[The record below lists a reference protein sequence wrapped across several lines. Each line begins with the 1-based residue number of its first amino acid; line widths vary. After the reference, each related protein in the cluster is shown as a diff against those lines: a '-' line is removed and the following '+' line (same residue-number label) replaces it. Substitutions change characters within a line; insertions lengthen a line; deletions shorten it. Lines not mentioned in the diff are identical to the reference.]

1 MNSIMCVA
9 NMIALI
15 KKIHSFLGTST
26 VHVRWEKAQESRGLK
41 RMEIGN
47 ISNTR
52 WACQAKQLS
61 AMAKRIEVVHEVLEE
76 IIDNDT
82 DVDRV
87 VDANGFKLQM
97 DRRFV
102 RYLLVT
108 KHILKKAKFASDMLQ
123 KPTNDLSN
131 AIDLT
136 ATLKEEVDACRS
148 REKCQKFWDEAED
161 VADRLNLPDN
171 VRPVQNR
178 RPPAALQDFYVE
190 ANIEE
195 NLGQAGFDEFVRD
208 VYEMVDKVNAELK
221 RRFDEKNIVV
231 MQSVTSLCPSSSSF
245 LDEDSLVAFAKLF
258 NVNTD
263 CLRCEIATFHHLLKR
278 KDKEDHPKGLLQML
292 SYLETLKE
300 AFSEL
305 HRIVLIAC
313 TLPVSSAECE
323 RNFSSM
329 KLIKNELRSVMKQER
344 LDSLMMLGI
353 HRERGEKLDLDNVV
367 DRFKARFPKCRI
379 SL

>member
-1 MNSIMCVA
+1 
-9 NMIALI
+9 
-15 KKIHSFLGTST
+15 
-26 VHVRWEKAQESRGLK
+26 
-41 RMEIGN
+41 MEIGN
-47 ISNTR
+47 ISDTR
-52 WACQAKQLS
+52 WACQAKQLT
-61 AMAKRIEVVHEVLEE
+61 AMATRIEVVHEMLEE
-76 IIDNDT
+76 IIDSDNDA
-82 DVDRV
+82 DRV
-87 VDANGFKLQM
+87 VDANGFKLQI

-131 AIDLT
+131 AIDLI
-136 ATLKEEVDACRS
+136 ATLKEEVGACRS
-148 REKCQKFWDEAED
+148 LAKCQQFWDEAED
-161 VADRLNLPDN
+161 VADCLNLPDD
-171 VRPVQNR
+171 VRPVRNR

-208 VYEMVDKVNAELK
+208 LYKMVDKVNAELK
-221 RRFDEKNIVV
+221 RRFDEKNIVM
-231 MQSVTSLCPSSSSF
+231 MQGVTSLCPSSSSF

-278 KDKEDHPKGLLQML
+278 KDKEDDPKGLLQML

-323 RNFSSM
+323 RNFSLM
-329 KLIKNELRSVMKQER
+329 KLIKNELRSVMKHER
-344 LDSLMMLGI
+344 PDSLMMLGI
-353 HRERGEKLDLDNVV
+353 HR
-367 DRFKARFPKCRI
+367 
-379 SL
+379 